1 MYARTWKGEGVGS
14 KLLWFEITENMPRT
28 PLANLNTPPPEK
40 FFLASRMK
48 CMFIKLARF
57 NICIPQQTALTLR
70 VLQCNCTLR
79 DTGNIQNNIVCKPRI
94 IFFKNDQC
102 LSNYT
107 KHGLCNILND
117 RESLSLPFLYCLNTK
132 NITKCV

>member
-1 MYARTWKGEGVGS
+1 MYQYLLCEMYAPTWKG
-14 KLLWFEITENMPRT
+14 KLKY
-28 PLANLNTPPPEK
+28 PPPPPPDK
-40 FFLASRMK
+40 KFLASSMK

-70 VLQCNCTLR
+70 VLQCNYILR
-79 DTGNIQNNIVCKPRI
+79 NTGNIQNNTVYEPRI

-117 RESLSLPFLYCLNTK
+117 RESLSLPFLYCLIPK